1 MQNLLQLAQAQTTA
15 ALANGALQPIATD
28 SCWLEDQDQR
38 FLVRML
44 RGWRAKHP
52 SLKAHGPVANP
63 FQPYDPRLFVA
74 DAGDRHLWLL
84 NKFPVIDQHLLLITR
99 QYEPQTQWLNLADFE
114 AIASGLQVID
124 GFAFFN
130 GGPLAG
136 ASQPHKHLQLVPL
149 PLDRDCCQPLPLSD
163 RWQAALSGDRTALPF
178 QHAIAELPNFLGLSA
193 TQAGEILFE
202 TYQKLWVQFDLVVD
216 GDRPPAYNLL
226 LTRQWLL
233 IVPRSRE
240 SHLHISVNALGF
252 AGALLVRDQAQL
264 QQLQDLGPLQLL
276 QTVGC

>member
-1 MQNLLQLAQAQTTA
+1 MQNLLQLAQERTTTA
-15 ALANGALQPIATD
+15 LTNGALQPIATE
-28 SCWLEDQDQR
+28 SYWLEQQDQR
-38 FLVRML
+38 FLVRL
-44 RGWRAKHP
+44 LSGWTAKHP
-52 SLKAHGPVANP
+52 QGKPQGPKPNP

-99 QYEPQTQWLNLADFE
+99 QYEPQTQWLTLADFE
-114 AIASGLQVID
+114 AIAVGLQAID

-130 GGPLAG
+130 GGPIAG

-149 PLDRDCCQPLPLSD
+149 PLDRGCCQPLPLSD
-163 RWQAALSGDRTALPF
+163 RWQASLAGDRQALPF
-178 QHAIAELPNFLGLSA
+178 QHAIAAIPNLLTLSPKE
-193 TQAGEILFE
+193 AGALLFA
-202 TYQKLWVQFDLVVD
+202 TYQQLWQHFKIAVN

-240 SHLHISVNALGF
+240 SHLKINVNALGF
-252 AGALLVRDQAQL
+252 AGALLVRDQLQL
-264 QQLQDLGPLQLL
+264 QQLKDFGPLQLL

>member
-1 MQNLLQLAQAQTTA
+1 MQNLLQLAQVQTAA
-15 ALANGALQPIATD
+15 ALANGALQPIATE
-28 SCWLEDQDQR
+28 SCWLEDQEQR

-44 RGWRAKHP
+44 SGWRAKHP
-52 SLKAHGPVANP
+52 QAKTQGPKPNP

-84 NKFPVIDQHLLLITR
+84 NKFPVINQHLLLITR
-99 QYEPQTQWLNLADFE
+99 SYEPQTQWLRLADFE
-114 AIASGLQVID
+114 AIAVGLQAID

-149 PLDRDCCQPLPLSD
+149 PLDQDCCQPLPLSD
-163 RWQAALSGDRTALPF
+163 CWQASLAGDRSALPF
-178 QHAIAELPNFLGLSA
+178 QHAIAALPNLLEFSPQ
-193 TQAGEILFE
+193 QAGVLLFE
-202 TYQKLWVQFDLVVD
+202 TYRQLWQQFQIDVN

-233 IVPRSRE
+233 IVPRSRA
-240 SHLHISVNALGF
+240 SHLQINVNALGF
-252 AGALLVRDQAQL
+252 AGALLVRDQLQL